1 MQQITERF
9 PKLNVLVADDYP
21 INLELTKEML
31 EIMECTVDSAEDGF
45 EAVKLCN
52 KNKYDVIF
60 MDVQMPNMD
69 GYKATQEIRKQ
80 GSKNCGTVIIAI
92 TANALSGDKE
102 RCIEAGMDDYISK
115 PIKGINLEDM
125 LIKYIRDGNEQQ

>member
-9 PKLNVLVADDYP
+9 PKLNILVADDYP
-21 INLELTKEML
+21 INLELTKDML
-31 EIMECTVDSAEDGF
+31 EIMECTVDSAEDGV
-45 EAVKLCN
+45 EAVKLCK

-80 GSKNCGTVIIAI
+80 DSKNCKTIIIAL
-92 TANALSGDKE
+92 TANALSGDME

-115 PIKGINLEDM
+115 PIKGKNLEDM
-125 LIKYIRDGNEQQ
+125 LLKYIRNCDE